1 MSRNGIRLLLEMEF
15 NVISLARYL
24 IAVHFVQRLSRD
36 CDIGTIKRR
45 RKEHLKVKGL
55 GLLMLCLGQVKI
67 YICYF
72 LRLPYQLSFLLCN

>member
-24 IAVHFVQRLSRD
+24 IAVPFVQRLRRD

-45 RKEHLKVKGL
+45 RKEHLKVKVED
-55 GLLMLCLGQVKI
+55 C
-67 YICYF
+67 
-72 LRLPYQLSFLLCN
+72 